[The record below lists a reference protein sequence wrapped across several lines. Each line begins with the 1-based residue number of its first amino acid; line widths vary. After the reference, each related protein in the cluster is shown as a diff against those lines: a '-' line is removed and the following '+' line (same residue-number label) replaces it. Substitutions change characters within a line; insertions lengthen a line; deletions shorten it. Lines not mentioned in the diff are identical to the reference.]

1 MNIDDYD
8 LKEKKEKIYSNSF
21 EVKIENLIKFSQI
34 SIDKLHR
41 NNTIKEKLN
50 QITLNLK
57 FLKKLKI
64 QKFKKLKLIILKMI
78 MKIKTIVIDYPFYNL
93 NIPFVTNQ
101 LSDEVLNKLHVKGN
115 ILNFKPLSLND
126 LINEFQDSSSKLKHL
141 NKILEP
147 LNSNNLLHIKT
158 DNLLYA
164 LSNLDLIS
172 DDGTKTELYK
182 TKKIF

>member
-21 EVKIENLIKFSQI
+21 EVKIEKKIESNNIKSKIFE
-34 SIDKLHR
+34 K
-41 NNTIKEKLN
+41 IKN
-50 QITLNLK
+50 S
-57 FLKKLKI
+57 KI
-64 QKFKKLKLIILKMI
+64 QKI
-78 MKIKTIVIDYPFYNL
+78 KIDNTQNDN
-93 NIPFVTNQ
+93 
-101 LSDEVLNKLHVKGN
+101 ENKNNNVKGN

-164 LSNLDLIS
+164 LSNLDLTS

>member
-1 MNIDDYD
+1 LTWVIKNFFGW
-8 LKEKKEKIYSNSF
+8 YSDWDALS
-21 EVKIENLIKFSQI
+21 LIKFSQI

-101 LSDEVLNKLHVKGN
+101 LSDEVLNKLRSEREEEVKQKKN
-115 ILNFKPLSLND
+115 RKR
-126 LINEFQDSSSKLKHL
+126 KRK
-141 NKILEP
+141 
-147 LNSNNLLHIKT
+147 NSIR
-158 DNLLYA
+158 
-164 LSNLDLIS
+164 
-172 DDGTKTELYK
+172 K
-182 TKKIF
+182 TKRIWKNNNKNKKKKKKKKK